1 MTQGL
6 VLLAHGAR
14 DPHWRKPFEDL
25 ADRVRSK
32 RPGLEVRLAFLEIME
47 PDLRAAGREL
57 VVAGCDALTVVP
69 VFLGEGGHVRRDVP
83 LLVAALRSA
92 HPGVTVSQSNA
103 AGEDGR
109 VLDALAAFCVDA
121 AERSPR

>member
-14 DPHWRKPFEDL
+14 DPHWRRPFEEL
-25 ADRVRSK
+25 ANRVRSR
-32 RPGLEVRLAFLEIME
+32 RPGLEVRLAFLEMME
-47 PDLRAAGREL
+47 PDVHAAAREL
-57 VVAGCDALTVVP
+57 VAAGCNTLVVVP

-83 LLVAALRSA
+83 LLLASLGKA

-109 VLDALAAFCVDA
+109 VLDALATFCVDA
-121 AERSPR
+121 LGKTPA

>member
-14 DPHWRKPFEDL
+14 DPHWRGPFEEL
-25 ADRVRSK
+25 ANRVRSR

-47 PDLRAAGREL
+47 PDIHAAAREL
-57 VVAGCDALTVVP
+57 VAAGCNTLMVVP

-83 LLVAALRSA
+83 LLVASLGRAL
-92 HPGVTVSQSNA
+92 PGVTVYQTNA

-109 VLDALAAFCVDA
+109 VLDALAAFCLDA
-121 AERSPR
+121 MGKAPE